1 MTGGVVS
8 SLGKGIAAA
17 SIGRM
22 LKSRGLSVS
31 VLKLDP
37 YLNVDPGTMSPYQHG
52 EVFVT
57 IDGSETDLDLGHYE
71 RFIDVELTS
80 LSNVTAGQIYTEII
94 GKERSGIYLGGTIQI
109 IPHVTDAIKGHIK
122 ALAEQSQADVI
133 LVEVGGTVGDIEGQP
148 FLEAIRQVR
157 GDVGRENT
165 FYIHVTL
172 LPFLGST
179 KELKTKPTQ
188 HSVQALR
195 SMGIHPDAI
204 IGRAD
209 HEVDQDVKEK
219 IARFCD
225 VRPDNVFGL
234 PTLESV
240 YRVPIYL
247 EEQGVG
253 TTLSE
258 ALKLPDV
265 EPDLAYWRHIAEVED
280 EEEAPVR
287 IAVVGKYV
295 ELHDSYLSVA
305 EAIRHAGFHHNKKVQ
320 IDWISSEEIEEHGP
334 EKLLSRAMG
343 ILVPGGFGPRGVEG
357 MIAAANYARSNNIPY
372 LGLCLGMQ
380 VMVIEYARNEL
391 GLKTANSLE
400 LDSETS
406 DPVISIMDGQ
416 EELVDTGGTMRLGQ
430 YPCRL
435 RENTRARE
443 AYETDLVNER
453 HRHRYEYNNDYR
465 IRFEEAGL
473 IASGVAPDDS
483 LVEITEVYDHP
494 FMVGSQFHP
503 EFASRPE
510 KPHPLFRAFVR
521 AACDVLR
528 EGGQYELPASQNG
541 SAELRN
547 IEGANSLA
555 TVEE

>member
-1 MTGGVVS
+1 MS

-22 LKSRGLSVS
+22 LKSRGLTVS

-122 ALAEQSQADVI
+122 ALAEQSAADVI

-148 FLEAIRQVR
+148 FIEAIRQVR
-157 GDVGRENT
+157 GDVGQENT

-209 HEVDQDVKEK
+209 HEVDEDVKDK

-225 VRPDNVFGL
+225 VRPENVFGL
-234 PTLESV
+234 PTLDSV
-240 YRVPIYL
+240 YKVPVHL

-253 TTLSE
+253 ATITK
-258 ALKLPDV
+258 ALRLPDN
-265 EPDLAYWRHIAEVED
+265 EPDLAYWRHIAEIED
-280 EEEAPVR
+280 DEQEPLR

-305 EAIRHAGFHHNKKVQ
+305 EAIRHAGFQHGRKIQ
-320 IDWISSEEIEEHGP
+320 IDWISSEEVEEKGP
-334 EKLLSRAMG
+334 EKLLGSAVG

-357 MIAAANYARSNNIPY
+357 MIATATYARKRKVPY

-380 VMVIEYARNEL
+380 VMVIEYARSIL
-391 GLKTANSLE
+391 GLSQANSLE
-400 LDSETS
+400 LDSDTS
-406 DPVISIMDGQ
+406 DPVINLMEGQ
-416 EELVDTGGTMRLGQ
+416 EGLVDTGGTMRLGQ

-435 RENTRARE
+435 RDGTRASE
-443 AYETDLVNER
+443 AYGVELVQER

-465 IRFEEAGL
+465 IRLEEAGL
-473 IASGVAPDDS
+473 VASGVAPDDS

-494 FMVGSQFHP
+494 FMIGSQFHP

-510 KPHPLFRAFVR
+510 KSHPLFREFIH
-521 AACDVLR
+521 AACQILR
-528 EGGQYELPASQNG
+528 EGEQYELPASVDTIDTERDALEIG
-541 SAELRN
+541 T
-547 IEGANSLA
+547 LA
-555 TVEE
+555 STEE